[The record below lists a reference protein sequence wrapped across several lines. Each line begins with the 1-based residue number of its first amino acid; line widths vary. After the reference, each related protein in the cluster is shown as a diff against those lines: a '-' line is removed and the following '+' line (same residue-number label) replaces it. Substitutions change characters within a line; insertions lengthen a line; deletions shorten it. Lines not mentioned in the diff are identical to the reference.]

1 MNPATLV
8 QLIRQFIL
16 TRNHF
21 SIFFIVIICGTSS
34 CKKETQTFQKELEI
48 NRIENF
54 RNTPAFSYLEKNM
67 TDEEFQN
74 LDISKYNMKSS
85 KSGDLVI
92 EVPVK
97 HMQNT
102 ILLFGK
108 KENLISANYV
118 QINNYTNKDYSITLY
133 NLKKEKVRR
142 IRSLNGIIVENIDF
156 RNLSSTNEILS
167 TENSTSNSTTLPP
180 VVVEAHRVS
189 SSVNTLRLWNL
200 YWMFDM
206 NMLWVFNF
214 TKIVSIEQTGIDQGG
229 GGLESDIVDLY
240 VLIGNKSKGK
250 ILYDVN
256 NDPNN
261 PDLRDASIDFDV
273 TNLPGKLNVK
283 FSYNSLKK
291 ELVQN
296 SVKMIGTLTHSM
308 FTFSNIKPGSVV
320 YFDFEKT
327 LYFTAEMHMIIPG
340 TSVILYRQYFDFKL
354 SFLDKF
360 LFSAELIQKEIL

>member
-1 MNPATLV
+1 MKPILLV
-8 QLIRQFIL
+8 QFIRQFIQ

-21 SIFFIVIICGTSS
+21 SLFFVVVFLGISS
-34 CKKETQTFQKELEI
+34 CKKETQTFQKESEI

-54 RNTPAFSYLEKNM
+54 RNTPAFAYLVQNL
-67 TDEEFQN
+67 TDEDFQD
-74 LDISKYNMKSS
+74 LDISKFNMKSS
-85 KSGDLVI
+85 KSGDIVI

-118 QINNYTNKDYSITLY
+118 QINNYTSKDYSITLY

-142 IRSLNGIIVENIDF
+142 IRSHNEFIVENIDY
-156 RNLSSTNEILS
+156 RNLSTSNQILS
-167 TENSTSNSTTLPP
+167 TETTTSNSTTLPP
-180 VVVEAHRVS
+180 VVVEAHRVTT
-189 SSVNTLRLWNL
+189 SVNTLHLWNL

-206 NMLWVFNF
+206 NMLWVFNY
-214 TKIVSIEQTGIDQGG
+214 TKIVSVEQTGIEQGG
-229 GGLESDIVDLY
+229 GGLESEIVDLY

-250 ILYDVN
+250 ILYDVKN
-256 NDPNN
+256 SDNPN
-261 PDLRDASIDFDV
+261 LRDVSIDFDV
-273 TNLPGKLNVK
+273 TSLPGTLNVK

-320 YFDFEKT
+320 YFDFENS

-354 SFLDKF
+354 SFLDKI
-360 LFSAELIQKEIL
+360 LVSAELIQKEIL